1 MSSNTSTSSQNNK
14 FSSSW
19 ILNWFTQFKYKKSSS
34 EKRAPWKYKNNQPT
48 AAVTTS
54 EPIMI
59 TTRPSITISVVSDSR
74 RSSQQTVASS
84 FSSKRK
90 FQWPHHHSPR
100 DVDFYYRQ
108 RRSISSSTSRPNS
121 ILYTSQPS
129 SPNFTALFTRE
140 EEDDDMDSYCLD
152 ETNKRERWRM
162 NHDLTKLALDGLFS
176 SPDMVTQLSFS
187 TEKHILQVGC
197 GNAAWSIEVALQ
209 YPKWVVIGLDD
220 MNNELLLPRHTPKNF
235 KFVECSNL
243 LQGLKR
249 IPSET
254 FDLVSCRFL
263 MFTLSVEEYRLVI
276 KECLRILKPTSYLE
290 SMELDLRIYYQR
302 LISMP
307 TKTNKINQR
316 IMEEVELNS
325 LDPRLARRL
334 GDLVEDERKRHEVKY
349 ISLPLGIWGGKLGV
363 MFKDDLHSLI
373 EIILNEQVQEV
384 DKELDLNRA
393 FMNLHLM
400 TLRS

>member
-1 MSSNTSTSSQNNK
+1 
-14 FSSSW
+14 
-19 ILNWFTQFKYKKSSS
+19 
-34 EKRAPWKYKNNQPT
+34 
-48 AAVTTS
+48 
-54 EPIMI
+54 
-59 TTRPSITISVVSDSR
+59 
-74 RSSQQTVASS
+74 
-84 FSSKRK
+84 
-90 FQWPHHHSPR
+90 
-100 DVDFYYRQ
+100 
-108 RRSISSSTSRPNS
+108 
-121 ILYTSQPS
+121 
-129 SPNFTALFTRE
+129 
-140 EEDDDMDSYCLD
+140 
-152 ETNKRERWRM
+152 
-162 NHDLTKLALDGLFS
+162 
-176 SPDMVTQLSFS
+176 
-187 TEKHILQVGC
+187 
-197 GNAAWSIEVALQ
+197 
-209 YPKWVVIGLDD
+209 
-220 MNNELLLPRHTPKNF
+220 
-235 KFVECSNL
+235 
-243 LQGLKR
+243 
-249 IPSET
+249 
-254 FDLVSCRFL
+254 

-302 LISMP
+302 LISIP

-316 IMEEVELNS
+316 IMEEVELSS

>member
-1 MSSNTSTSSQNNK
+1 
-14 FSSSW
+14 
-19 ILNWFTQFKYKKSSS
+19 
-34 EKRAPWKYKNNQPT
+34 
-48 AAVTTS
+48 
-54 EPIMI
+54 MI

-140 EEDDDMDSYCLD
+140 EDDDDMDSYCLD

-162 NHDLTKLALDGLFS
+162 NHDLTKLALD
-176 SPDMVTQLSFS
+176 
-187 TEKHILQVGC
+187 GC

-302 LISMP
+302 LISIP
-307 TKTNKINQR
+307 TKANKINQR
-316 IMEEVELNS
+316 IMEEVELSS